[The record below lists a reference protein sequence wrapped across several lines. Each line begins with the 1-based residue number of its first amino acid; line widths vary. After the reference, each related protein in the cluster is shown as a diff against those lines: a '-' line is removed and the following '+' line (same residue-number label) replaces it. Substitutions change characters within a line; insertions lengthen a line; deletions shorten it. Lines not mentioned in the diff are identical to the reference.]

1 LKVSVSNIAWPA
13 AMDGLAYHL
22 LAQNGIGGIE
32 VAPTRVWP
40 DWSGITPQALA
51 ELKSAI
57 AAEGL
62 QVSSLQ
68 AILFQKPEL
77 QLFAE
82 GSAAKAFADHLRF
95 CAELAAQLGAKSVV
109 FGAPRNR
116 DRGSL
121 SEDEAFDRAVA
132 LFGPIAEVYTANG
145 VALGLEANPVQYAC
159 NFVTHGATAA
169 RLVRAV
175 DNPGLRLHLD
185 IACAAMAGEDIATL
199 VRANADILTHFH
211 ASEALLGA
219 VGEEGGEDSA
229 AHSAA
234 AQALR
239 EGGYQ
244 GWIAVEMRS
253 QEDVA
258 ASLQKAAQF
267 AVKTYGEA
275 A

>member
-1 LKVSVSNIAWPA
+1 MKVAVSNIAWPA
-13 AMDGLAYHL
+13 AMDNAAYHL
-22 LAQNGIGGIE
+22 LAQQGIAGIE

-40 DWSGITPQALA
+40 DWAGITSHTVA
-51 ELKSAI
+51 ELKSAV

-62 QVSSLQ
+62 QISSLQ

-82 GSAAKAFADHLRF
+82 GAAAQAFADHLRF
-95 CAELAAQLGAKSVV
+95 CAELAAELGAKSVV
-109 FGAPRNR
+109 FGAPKNR

-121 SEDEAFDRAVA
+121 SEDEAFDRAA
-132 LFGPIAEVYTANG
+132 AMFAPIAATYAAHG
-145 VALGLEANPVQYAC
+145 VALGLEANPAQYAC
-159 NFVTHGATAA
+159 NFVTHASTAA

-175 DNPGLRLHLD
+175 ASPGLRLHLD
-185 IACAAMAGEDIATL
+185 IACATMAGEDIATL
-199 VRANADILTHFH
+199 VRDNADILTHFH
-211 ASEALLGA
+211 ASEAMLGA
-219 VGEEGGEDSA
+219 VGDNSPE
-229 AHSAA
+229 HSAA

-239 EGGYQ
+239 AADYQ
-244 GWIAVEMRS
+244 GWVAVEMRT
-253 QEDVA
+253 QDDVA